1 AAARGASSGWGLGGG
16 TSDGGCERLAYE
28 VEGLA
33 FTEARGDEAGEQL
46 VEADGCGGELGDG
59 VVRLAHRPLPRW
71 CRDGGRTGAW
81 PPRRTGTARRA
92 RTRRAGPGSR
102 RRPRL
107 GRSGRSGAG

>member
-1 AAARGASSGWGLGGG
+1 MRSLLGRLGGG

-28 VEGLA
+28 VEGLLLGE
-33 FTEARGDEAGEQL
+33 TRGDEADEQF
-46 VEADGCGGELGDG
+46 VHADGCGGELGDE
-59 VVRLAHRPLPRW
+59 VVRLGHLRPSRG
-71 CRDGGRTGAW
+71 GGRTDAW